1 MLELVKHVVVVS
13 GRRTASIYFHG
24 APAPVPTPV
33 SAPWA
38 CHLALSQQREAYAKQ
53 FPVVT
58 ICLFLLFA
66 RSPGHPVD
74 EIHVHGRFLAEEG
87 DLMVDVDVYVV
98 PALVSK
104 RYSA

>member
-1 MLELVKHVVVVS
+1 MWLWFLAG
-13 GRRTASIYFHG
+13 GRHLYISTGRQRLCLRLYL
-24 APAPVPTPV
+24 P
-33 SAPWA
+33 PWA

-87 DLMVDVDVYVV
+87 DLMVDVDVYAV